1 MTRQTIAVTGA
12 DGFIGSHVVETLVTS
27 GYHVRAMVQYNST
40 GSWGW
45 MEDAPLSIHESVEI
59 LSGDV
64 RDRDSV
70 RALLEGADMVA
81 HLAALIAIPYSY
93 QAPWSYLETNA
104 AGTLNVLEVA
114 RSLGTARVVAT
125 STSEVYGTAQ
135 RVPMDES
142 HPLHAQ
148 SPYSASKIAADKFV
162 ESYNLSFG
170 LPTVTLR
177 PFNTY
182 GPRQSARAVIPT
194 VISQLA
200 SGKREIS
207 LGAVTPTRDFTFVL
221 DTAAAFRAVLEAPLD
236 QVVGRTFNAGSG
248 NEIAVGDLAR
258 LIAELMGVEVG
269 DPHGGAAPASGELRG
284 RPTVL
289 RFDGDQQC
297 RLVEAE
303 PHPSRR
309 TTRHHRVVL
318 GPPQPG
324 ALQARPVQRLI
335 RRK

>member
-1 MTRQTIAVTGA
+1 MTKQTVAVTGA

-45 MEDAPLSIHESVEI
+45 MEDAPPSIHESVEI

-104 AGTLNVLEVA
+104 TGTLNVLEVA

-258 LIAELMGVEVG
+258 LIGELMGIEVEI
-269 DPHGGAAPASGELRG
+269 
-284 RPTVL
+284 
-289 RFDGDQQC
+289 
-297 RLVEAE
+297 
-303 PHPSRR
+303 R
-309 TTRHHRVVL
+309 TDE
-318 GPPQPG
+318 
-324 ALQARPVQRLI
+324 QRLRPENSEVDRLFSDSTAI
-335 RRK
+335 SSAASWKPSHTLREGLLATIEWFSDPRNLARYKPDQYNV

>member
-1 MTRQTIAVTGA
+1 
-12 DGFIGSHVVETLVTS
+12 
-27 GYHVRAMVQYNST
+27 
-40 GSWGW
+40 
-45 MEDAPLSIHESVEI
+45 
-59 LSGDV
+59 
-64 RDRDSV
+64 
-70 RALLEGADMVA
+70 MVA

-114 RSLGTARVVAT
+114 RSLGTARVIAT

-162 ESYNLSFG
+162 ESYNLSFD

-207 LGAVTPTRDFTFVL
+207 LGSVTPTRDFTFVL
-221 DTAAAFRAVLEAPLD
+221 DTAAAFRASSRRRSNRSSDGPSTPGRATRSRRRPGPTHRRTDGRRDRDPHRRPAQGRRTPKSTDCSRTRPRSVAPL
-236 QVVGRTFNAGSG
+236 RGSRVTPFAKDFSPPSNG
-248 NEIAVGDLAR
+248 SPI
-258 LIAELMGVEVG
+258 
-269 DPHGGAAPASGELRG
+269 PATWRATS
-284 RPTVL
+284 PT
-289 RFDGDQQC
+289 
-297 RLVEAE
+297 
-303 PHPSRR
+303 S
-309 TTRHHRVVL
+309 TTSD
-318 GPPQPG
+318 
-324 ALQARPVQRLI
+324 
-335 RRK
+335 